1 MSIIYNYLNLPVD
14 IVFSDDHKIN
24 YLYDASGRK
33 LRMTIT
39 YADRTVET
47 FNYCGGVIYHDQD
60 LESIEFGVGRVV
72 KKPDSH
78 FYYQYYMTDHLG
90 NIRQVYEY
98 NESTQEVEVV
108 QENHFYPY
116 GLTMG
121 GLNIY
126 SGIES
131 THLYQGKEL
140 ENKTRLNWYDF
151 HARHFDSQLGRWH
164 AIDPVVQFASPYVG
178 MGNNPVIGVDPDGM
192 FAGLPD
198 WLMEFILN
206 HYCGIVNLDEVE
218 IVGDRP
224 HPTYFTWWSDFQN
237 NYNSCQG
244 GGNTQWQYQ
253 NSSAP
258 KGSGGGHG
266 NSGNYSGPWS
276 SKSNWGNE
284 NSAKNQ
290 ENSKQN
296 AEEIE
301 NLTYQIEEKFNTSEK
316 ATIALNT
323 INVPVKVTT
332 EVIDKLSGAVNNSD
346 LVNFGT
352 FSGKSIGLFGVG
364 VTLISSISDG
374 SFTVGD
380 GFRVAIG
387 LATVFIPYAGP
398 IYGIID
404 VGVLVGTGKS
414 ATDRFG
420 DFMDYHLGPY

>member
-151 HARHFDSQLGRWH
+151 HARRFDSQLGRWH

-178 MGNNPVIGVDPDGM
+178 MGNNPVIGVDPEGTS
-192 FAGLPD
+192 
-198 WLMEFILN
+198 WEF
-206 HYCGIVNLDEVE
+206 HGHQHFQQGYVNGEK
-218 IVGDRP
+218 VGDP
-224 HPTYFTWWSDFQN
+224 IPGEIDGYWYWNDYPTFTSSGNFTIHPG
-237 NYNSCQG
+237 NSG
-244 GGNTQWQYQ
+244 H
-253 NSSAP
+253 A
-258 KGSGGGHG
+258 GSGGNGG
-266 NSGNYSGPWS
+266 GQNFSDFYPNG
-276 SKSNWGNE
+276 SNWGSVE
-284 NSAKNQ
+284 TEDEKRAREEAEKKAHREQ
-290 ENSKQN
+290 MKKFYL
-296 AEEIE
+296 EEIQRYKDDPASAE
-301 NLTYQIEEKFNTSEK
+301 FVTALIGYIDPDYAKHERDFCDAAKEPLQFFSTMMPNVAFYNGFCMLFTGNDMFGNQYNDLNGGVNISWSFISGCLEVNKYTFAISAFVYILFPPEDIPTEPK
-316 ATIALNT
+316 ATEPT
-323 INVPVKVTT
+323 
-332 EVIDKLSGAVNNSD
+332 
-346 LVNFGT
+346 
-352 FSGKSIGLFGVG
+352 
-364 VTLISSISDG
+364 
-374 SFTVGD
+374 
-380 GFRVAIG
+380 
-387 LATVFIPYAGP
+387 
-398 IYGIID
+398 
-404 VGVLVGTGKS
+404 
-414 ATDRFG
+414 
-420 DFMDYHLGPY
+420 H